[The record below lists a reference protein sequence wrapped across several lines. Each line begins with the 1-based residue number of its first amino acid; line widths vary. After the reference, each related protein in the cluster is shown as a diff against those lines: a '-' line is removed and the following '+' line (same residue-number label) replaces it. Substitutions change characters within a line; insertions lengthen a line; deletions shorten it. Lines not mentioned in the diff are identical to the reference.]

1 MEVFYAYRQTDRQA
15 GRWRGAPKGG
25 GVAAGLY
32 PPPNPLKPK
41 FKETHIL

>member
-1 MEVFYAYRQTDRQA
+1 MEVFYAYRQTGRQA
-15 GRWRGAPKGG
+15 DEGVHPRG

-41 FKETHIL
+41 LKKTHIL